1 MKTLINSLLS
11 KRKRKEGRDYISMFL
26 KRNTLRNRQGLYI
39 GKDAYDMV
47 TGIVNLFPEKGMS
60 VSGYIDNV
68 VRQHLE
74 FHKDEINR
82 LYRDELQRLKNKKLI
97 E

>member
-1 MKTLINSLLS
+1 
-11 KRKRKEGRDYISMFL
+11 MFL
-26 KRNTLRNRQGLYI
+26 KRNTLGNRQGLYI

-47 TGIVNLFPEKGMS
+47 AGIVNLFPEKGMS

-68 VRQHLE
+68 VRQHLK

-82 LYRDELQRLKNKKLI
+82 LYSDEMQRLKNKNLI